1 MFVPALLAA
10 LIAAGPAIPWT
21 RDYTK
26 AFADA
31 EEHRLPV
38 LLFFRSECGGG
49 NTPQNPLAVTVATPR
64 GAASGGPIDHQEGLS
79 PCDRMQADV
88 WEYPA
93 IIPLVERY
101 VPVVLDS
108 GDKTLEVRYQAVRM
122 PTTLITD
129 PWGNEV
135 FRTTGYLERDKM
147 ARILGAVPR
156 DFAPLAAAG
165 QALKANPTDFGALVS
180 AARFYEEASLPQV
193 SDRLYAAAL
202 SAPGGTDVAARRQV
216 VISRGLILMAR
227 LDRAP
232 EAAGLFEKELAAA
245 PEGPGSD
252 ALLLG
257 LVNARLSEGKRK
269 EAEAVVKRMESRF
282 AGSPYTARAKQ
293 NLAAAAK

>member
-1 MFVPALLAA
+1 MFAPAFLAALLAA
-10 LIAAGPAIPWT
+10 APALPWT

-26 AFADA
+26 AFAEA
-31 EEHRLPV
+31 EEQRRPL
-38 LLFFRSECGGG
+38 LLFFRYNCDS
-49 NTPQNPLAVTVATPR
+49 NRAPINPIAV
-64 GAASGGPIDHQEGLS
+64 GGPIEHQDGLS
-79 PCDRMQADV
+79 PCERMQDDV
-88 WEYPA
+88 WENAA
-93 IIPLVERY
+93 IVTAAERY
-101 VPVVLDS
+101 LPVIVDT
-108 GDKTLEVRYQAVRM
+108 GDQTLQVRYQAVSM

-156 DFAPLAAAG
+156 DFAPLAPAG
-165 QALKANPTDFGALVS
+165 QTLKANPTDFGALVS

-227 LDRAP
+227 LKRA
-232 EAAGLFEKELAAA
+232 EDAASLFEKELAAA
-245 PEGPGSD
+245 PDGPGSD
-252 ALLLG
+252 ALFLG
-257 LVNARLSEGKRK
+257 LVNARLSAGKRK
-269 EAEAVVKRMESRF
+269 EAEAAVKRMESLF

-293 NLAAAAK
+293 NLAAAGK